1 MIRPSGPLPLP
12 SLVGWPADEPVSAQ
26 PSSAYGRPFWLAYA
40 ANIFMM
46 TAVSLLFRYADF
58 VTLLGGTELHLG
70 WIVGVGM
77 VGSLAMRLAV
87 GSGIDHYGPRM
98 IWLGSILLFSAACFA
113 HLLLTTCHGPAIYA
127 ARIVWCC
134 ATAGFFGAMM
144 TFVSGRASVARMA
157 EMIGM
162 LGTAGFLGMILG
174 TQLSDYL
181 LQTRPIERWQVERM
195 FAAAGLLGL
204 GSAVFVYLATRGCA
218 HCVPLQRS
226 SPLGVLRRHRPGK
239 VFLVGVAMGVGLG
252 LPGTFLAPY
261 VAQRGL
267 PGIGLFFAV
276 YGPAAIV
283 TRLLTRRLPE
293 RLGTTPMILVG
304 IAALSISQLLFLLVD
319 TEWWLILPG
328 VAFGIAHAVLFPSI
342 VAAGSR
348 SFPPQHRG
356 LGTTVMLST
365 WDLGTLVG
373 APTAG
378 VILEFSSLVGLPS
391 YPTLFIWVAVLLGT
405 VGLFFGLS
413 ERRTGRAIRYGM
425 MEAPADCSST
435 SRISSS
441 ECVTKAPSSK

>member
-12 SLVGWPADEPVSAQ
+12 FLAGRPADEPGPA
-26 PSSAYGRPFWLAYA
+26 PLARAYGRPFWLAYA
-40 ANIFMM
+40 ANILMM
-46 TAVSLLFRYADF
+46 TAVSLLYRYADF
-58 VTLLGGTELHLG
+58 VTLLGGTEFHLG

-77 VGSLAMRLAV
+77 VGSLAVRLAV

-98 IWLGSILLFSAACFA
+98 VWLGSVLVFSAACFA
-113 HLLLTTCHGPAIYA
+113 HLLITSCHGPAIYA
-127 ARIVWCC
+127 VRIVFCC
-134 ATAGFFGAMM
+134 ATAGFIGAMM
-144 TFVSGRASVARMA
+144 TFVSSRASVARMA

-174 TQLSDYL
+174 TQLGDHL
-181 LQTRPIERWQVERM
+181 LRAKPIERWQIERM
-195 FAAAGLLGL
+195 FGAAGLLGF

-226 SPLGVLRRHRPGK
+226 SPLGVLRRYRPGK
-239 VFLVGVAMGVGLG
+239 VFLVGVTMGIGLS

-267 PGIGLFFAV
+267 AGIGPFFGV
-276 YGPAAIV
+276 YGPTAIV

-293 RLGTTPMILVG
+293 RLGTTPMILTG
-304 IAALSISQLLFLLVD
+304 IAALCISQLLLLQVSA
-319 TEWWLILPG
+319 EWWLIVPG
-328 VAFGIAHAVLFPSI
+328 VAFGFAHAVLFPSI

-378 VILEFSSLVGLPS
+378 VILEFSSRVGLPS
-391 YPTLFIWVAVLLGT
+391 YPTLFVWVAILLGT
-405 VGLFFGLS
+405 VGLLFGLS
-413 ERRTGRAIRYGM
+413 ERRNGRMIRYDM
-425 MEAPADCSST
+425 IEAPADYSSM

-441 ECVTKAPSSK
+441 ECVTNAPSSK